1 MKITYDGKEHE
12 AYALVM
18 KRENALEILNGIRG

>member
-18 KRENALEILNGIRG
+18 KRENALEILNGTRG